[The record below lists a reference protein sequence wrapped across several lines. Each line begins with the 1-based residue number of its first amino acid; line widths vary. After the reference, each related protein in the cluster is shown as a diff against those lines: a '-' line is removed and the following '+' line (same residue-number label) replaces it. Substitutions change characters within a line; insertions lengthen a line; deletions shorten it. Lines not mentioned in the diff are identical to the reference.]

1 MVLMDKADTT
11 HCMGNIGT
19 VAVRSIR
26 PSGLE
31 REGESAYENVWER
44 RREREITEE
53 RGPIAW

>member
-31 REGESAYENVWER
+31 REVESAYESVWEVGGR
-44 RREREITEE
+44 GRLQRREDPLP
-53 RGPIAW
+53 G